1 MKTTRRIKGP
11 RSPRGGTRTRTH
23 RGGPSLATLLKADVA
38 RLAARASRSIRRR
51 VTRLQKQ
58 TGALRRANLEHRRG
72 LARLERGVAR
82 LRDAGARAT
91 TRASSGPG
99 VSPAAVR
106 ALRARL
112 GMTREQ
118 FARYLGVSPGS
129 IFLWESGRARPRAAS
144 LARLRKAQ
152 GGPASREKTAARGR
166 RKVRPSRKRGAPGR

>member
-1 MKTTRRIKGP
+1 VKTTRR
-11 RSPRGGTRTRTH
+11 RAT
-23 RGGPSLATLLKADVA
+23 GPSLATLLKADLT
-38 RLAARASRSIRRR
+38 RLAARASRAIQRR
-51 VTRLQKQ
+51 VTRLQRQ
-58 TGALRRANLEHRRG
+58 TRALRQANLEQRRG

-82 LRDAGARAT
+82 LRDARGRSAPA
-91 TRASSGPG
+91 ASGPG

-118 FARYLGVSPGS
+118 FSRYLGVSPGS

-152 GGPASREKTAARGR
+152 GGSPRGRRKSAAARRRKPARVKASRTRAARGR
-166 RKVRPSRKRGAPGR
+166 

>member
-1 MKTTRRIKGP
+1 MKTRR
-11 RSPRGGTRTRTH
+11 RA
-23 RGGPSLATLLKADVA
+23 GGPSLATLLKADLTQ
-38 RLAARASRSIRRR
+38 LAARANRAIQRR
-51 VTRLQKQ
+51 VTRLQRQ
-58 TGALRRANLEHRRG
+58 TRALRQANLKQRRG

-82 LRDAGARAT
+82 LREKGGRSAPPA
-91 TRASSGPG
+91 SGPS

-118 FARYLGVSPGS
+118 FSRYLGVSPGS

-152 GGPASREKTAARGR
+152 GGAKASRTRAARGR
-166 RKVRPSRKRGAPGR
+166 

>member
-1 MKTTRRIKGP
+1 MKTRR
-11 RSPRGGTRTRTH
+11 RTTGR
-23 RGGPSLATLLKADVA
+23 GPSLATLLRADVN
-38 RLAARASRSIRRR
+38 RIAARASRAIQRR
-51 VTRLQKQ
+51 VTRLAKQ
-58 TGALRRANLEHRRG
+58 TRALRRANLEQRRS

-82 LRDAGARAT
+82 LRDARARST
-91 TRASSGPG
+91 TRAASGPG

-106 ALRARL
+106 ALRSRH

-152 GGPASREKTAARGR
+152 GGAAGRGRTAPRTRRKKTTASRRRAARGR
-166 RKVRPSRKRGAPGR
+166 